1 MNKTMKFC
9 GAVFSA
15 LAASQAPSALAASD
29 FRGVLSVAPHAH
41 LLYPVT
47 VSASISER
55 ILTPDLAP
63 RTASS
68 LSVGWRASR
77 AWGLEARVGHGDAT
91 ILPLRLQAGSS
102 SAGLDA
108 VSTLQIS
115 SAFAV
120 MARAGLR
127 RLSLESDPA
136 QLIQNGSI
144 NQAKLGLGL
153 QYQFSRSLG
162 FRAEVERYR
171 NLGSDR
177 SAADTDGDAVRFDV
191 FWRF

>member
-1 MNKTMKFC
+1 MKKTRFTATVA
-9 GAVFSA
+9 GALFA
-15 LAASQAPSALAASD
+15 MAASAAQAAD
-29 FRGVLSVAPHAH
+29 YRGVLSLAPYAD
-41 LLYPVT
+41 LINPFQVT
-47 VSASISER
+47 ASFR
-55 ILTPDLAP
+55 QQVLTPDLAP
-63 RTASS
+63 YTSGQLRLNYRVANH
-68 LSVGWRASR
+68 
-77 AWGLEARVGHGDAT
+77 WGVAAEYGRGTDA
-91 ILPLRLQAGSS
+91 ILPLRMQREVRSM
-102 SAGLDA
+102 GLDA
-108 VSTLQIS
+108 VGSLQVS

-136 QLIQNGSI
+136 QLIPNGQL

-177 SAADTDGDAVRFDV
+177 ATADTDGDAVRFDV

>member
-1 MNKTMKFC
+1 MNKTILLC
-9 GAVFSA
+9 SLAIAAVAQPA
-15 LAASQAPSALAASD
+15 LANSD
-29 FRGVLSVAPHAH
+29 FRGVLSMAPHAH

-47 VSASISER
+47 FSASFHER
-55 ILTPDLAP
+55 VLTPDLAP
-63 RTASS
+63 RTVSS
-68 LSVGWRASR
+68 VSVGWQASR
-77 AWGLEARVGHGDAT
+77 VWGFQAQYGKGDVSA
-91 ILPLRLQAGSS
+91 LPARLQAGTSS
-102 SAGLDA
+102 TGLDA
-108 VSTLQIS
+108 TGTLQVS

-177 SAADTDGDAVRFDV
+177 VVADTDGDAVRFDV

>member
-1 MNKTMKFC
+1 MNKTTLLC
-9 GAVFSA
+9 GLA
-15 LAASQAPSALAASD
+15 LAALAQPALAGTD
-29 FRGVLSVAPHAH
+29 FRGVLGLAPHAH

-47 VSASISER
+47 VSASFHER
-55 ILTPDLAP
+55 VLTPALAP
-63 RTASS
+63 RTVSS
-68 LSVGWRASR
+68 LSLGWQASR
-77 AWGLEARVGHGDAT
+77 VWGLEAQYGKGDVAA
-91 ILPLRLQAGSS
+91 LPVRLQSGTRST
-102 SAGLDA
+102 GLDA
-108 VSTLQIS
+108 LGTLQVS

-162 FRAEVERYR
+162 FRAEMERYR

-177 SAADTDGDAVRFDV
+177 AVADTDGDAVRFDV
-191 FWRF
+191 YWRF

>member
-1 MNKTMKFC
+1 MNKTTMLYSLTLV
-9 GAVFSA
+9 ALSA
-15 LAASQAPSALAASD
+15 MHAPQARANTD
-29 FRGVLSVAPHAH
+29 FRGVLSMAPHAH

-47 VSASISER
+47 VSASFSER

-63 RTASS
+63 RTVSS
-68 LSVGWRASR
+68 LTVGWRASR
-77 AWGLEARVGHGDAT
+77 AWGIEARVGRGDVT
-91 ILPLRLQAGSS
+91 ILPLRLQAGSG
-102 SAGLDA
+102 SAGVDA

-177 SAADTDGDAVRFDV
+177 GIADTDGDAVRFDV

>member
-1 MNKTMKFC
+1 MNKTTLLF
-9 GAVFSA
+9 GLTLAA
-15 LAASQAPSALAASD
+15 LAQPALAGND
-29 FRGVLSVAPHAH
+29 FRGVLSMAPHAH

-47 VSASISER
+47 VSASFQER
-55 ILTPDLAP
+55 VLTPDLAP
-63 RTASS
+63 RAVSRLNIGWQTHRIWGVQAQYARGDVAALPVRLQSGASS
-68 LSVGWRASR
+68 
-77 AWGLEARVGHGDAT
+77 T
-91 ILPLRLQAGSS
+91 
-102 SAGLDA
+102 GLDA
-108 VSTLQIS
+108 TGTLQVS

-171 NLGSDR
+171 NLGTDR
-177 SAADTDGDAVRFDV
+177 AVADTDGDAVRFDL